1 MNIEDVLHIYNGT
14 LLSHKKAWNWVICR
28 DLGGPRVWHT
38 KPSRKPHFKR
48 AGWGADVTLIITKQL
63 KITVVHNDVNVAHAT
78 ELFSIAAAPLPFFSR
93 SVQSLSRIQCFAT
106 PWSAARQASLS
117 FPNSQS
123 LLKFMS
129 IKLAMPANHSSSVVL
144 FLSCLQSF
152 PASGSFFKESALY
165 IRWPKYWSFSFSS
178 SLSNE
183 HPGLI
188 SLKIDWLDLL
198 AVQGTLKSLLQH
210 PSSKASILQHSAFFT
225 VQLSHPYM
233 TTGKTIA
240 LIRRTFVS
248 IVSDF

>member
-1 MNIEDVLHIYNGT
+1 MLWLFTWVLSCDQHWINVCQIQELNKHQHWSLLILSSKYLFHKSIIGSIDRWMDKEVVVLIYNGT

-117 FPNSQS
+117 NTNSGS
-123 LLKFMS
+123 LLKLLS
-129 IKLAMPANHSSSVVL
+129 IEP
-144 FLSCLQSF
+144 
-152 PASGSFFKESALY
+152 
-165 IRWPKYWSFSFSS
+165 
-178 SLSNE
+178 
-183 HPGLI
+183 
-188 SLKIDWLDLL
+188 
-198 AVQGTLKSLLQH
+198 
-210 PSSKASILQHSAFFT
+210 
-225 VQLSHPYM
+225 
-233 TTGKTIA
+233 
-240 LIRRTFVS
+240 
-248 IVSDF
+248 